1 MQPQGF
7 RCFDQKQHWT
17 SHVVPW
23 RTSALNPGVFLPL
36 LALLLSYNFISTSS
50 IFISVPLIN
59 SRTFH
64 PKNVS
69 PLSSTPRWFITVIL
83 LGNSRLVF
91 VICIEVGKSNCWPLW
106 SLWLALKWFL
116 QLFCIQRCYIILL
129 DGFCV
134 FGFDVFGQ
142 SMFSNVF
149 FKVVRCVWINN
160 WYRNY
165 TICMFYCVF

>member
-134 FGFDVFGQ
+134 WLWCFWSVH
-142 SMFSNVF
+142 VLE
-149 FKVVRCVWINN
+149 
-160 WYRNY
+160 
-165 TICMFYCVF
+165 CVFQSCQMCLN